1 MEPIF
6 ASEHEVD
13 VWQVSWTELMYTHLS
28 QSFDVN
34 LQHREEQKMVVS
46 VDRDQLP
53 LLARR
58 LPPSGFF
65 FSVEILKSHRKTG
78 FTGYHRFILI
88 SNKIFRYSHNLL
100 KFNFL

>member
-28 QSFDVN
+28 QTFDVN
-34 LQHREEQKMVVS
+34 LQHREEQKTVVS

-58 LPPSGFF
+58 LPPTGFF
-65 FSVEILKSHRKTG
+65 FVSRDFEISSKNWFYREPSFH
-78 FTGYHRFILI
+78 
-88 SNKIFRYSHNLL
+88 
-100 KFNFL
+100 FNIE